1 MGAKAYIEQAVMGEA
16 SRLLAFTR
24 LPMSEIG
31 YRLGFDDPSHF
42 SKRFRAARGL
52 APSAY
57 RRQLEGRI
65 PTG

>member
-1 MGAKAYIEQAVMGEA
+1 MGEA

-57 RRQLEGRI
+57 RRQLEGRM